1 MRYIIT
7 IVMLFCAAQA
17 WAENVVVT
25 DASARATAPG
35 QESAAIRFSIISKKD
50 ARLVAIASP
59 VAGAVEIHDM
69 THDNGVMKMH
79 AIEFL
84 PLPAGK
90 MVKLGASGNH
100 AMLVNL
106 KNPLKAGDSLPLTIT
121 VEFADKHKEKFN
133 VNAEVKPLTASR
145 NEHEHEHHTH

>member
-1 MRYIIT
+1 MRYAIA

-17 WAENVVVT
+17 WAENVVVS

-35 QESAAIRFSIISKKD
+35 QESAAIRFSITSKKE
-50 ARLVAIASP
+50 ARLVAIVSP
-59 VAGAVEIHDM
+59 IAGAVEIHSM
-69 THDNGVMKMH
+69 THDNGVMKMR

-100 AMLVNL
+100 VMLLNL
-106 KNPLKAGDSLPLTIT
+106 KNPLKAGESVPLTIT
-121 VEFADKHKEKFN
+121 VEFADKRKEKLN
-133 VNAEVKPLTASR
+133 VSAEVKPLAASR
-145 NEHEHEHHTH
+145 DEHERHIH

>member
-1 MRYIIT
+1 MRYAIA
-7 IVMLFCAAQA
+7 IVMFFCAAQA
-17 WAENVVVT
+17 WAENVVVS

-35 QESAAIRFSIISKKD
+35 QESAAIRFSITSKKK

-59 VAGAVEIHDM
+59 VAGAVEIHGM
-69 THDNGVMKMH
+69 THDNGVMKMR

-100 AMLVNL
+100 VMLLNL
-106 KNPLKAGDSLPLTIT
+106 KNPLKAGESVPLTIT
-121 VEFADKHKEKFN
+121 VEFSDKRKETVN
-133 VNAEVKPLTASR
+133 VSAEVKPLTASR
-145 NEHEHEHHTH
+145 DEHGHHTH

>member
-1 MRYIIT
+1 MRYAIV

-17 WAENVVVT
+17 WAENVVVS

-35 QESAAIRFSIISKKD
+35 QESAAIRFSITSKKE
-50 ARLVAIASP
+50 ARLVAIVSP
-59 VAGAVEIHDM
+59 VAGAVEIHSM
-69 THDNGVMKMH
+69 THDNGVMKMR

-100 AMLVNL
+100 VMLLNL
-106 KNPLKAGDSLPLTIT
+106 KNSLKAGESVPLTIT
-121 VEFADKHKEKFN
+121 VEFADKRKEKVN
-133 VNAEVKPLTASR
+133 VSAEVKPLAASR
-145 NEHEHEHHTH
+145 DEHERHIH

>member
-1 MRYIIT
+1 MRYAIA

-17 WAENVVVT
+17 WAENVVVS

-35 QESAAIRFSIISKKD
+35 QESAAIRFSITSKKE
-50 ARLVAIASP
+50 ARLVAIVSP
-59 VAGAVEIHDM
+59 IAGAVEIHSM
-69 THDNGVMKMH
+69 THDNGVMKMR

-100 AMLVNL
+100 VMLLNL
-106 KNPLKAGDSLPLTIT
+106 KNPLKAGESVPLTIT
-121 VEFADKHKEKFN
+121 VEFADKRKEKVN
-133 VNAEVKPLTASR
+133 VSAEVKPLAASR
-145 NEHEHEHHTH
+145 DEHERHIH